1 MVDLLQQ
8 SRRRRLTA
16 GSPEHVPSLEPG
28 DHLDQP
34 SFHARYREMPEDV
47 KAELIG
53 GVVFMSA
60 ALRRQHGRSSGLLV
74 RWLGAYEDDT
84 PGVEVYD
91 NATTIIGDDSE
102 PQPDACLIVQPE
114 CGGQMR
120 VTDEDYLQGAP
131 ELVGEVAPSTEA
143 YDLHSKKR
151 DYERAGVREYVVI
164 ALRQQTVFWFV
175 NRGGKFEQQLPDADG
190 VIRSQLFPG
199 LWLDPTALVGLN
211 GRRLL
216 EVLRQGLATSEHA
229 AFAAQLAA
237 RRHH

>member
-1 MVDLLQQ
+1 M
-8 SRRRRLTA
+8 
-16 GSPEHVPSLEPG
+16 LEPG
-28 DHLDQP
+28 DHLNQP
-34 SFHARYREMPEDV
+34 AFHARYREMPEDI

-53 GVVFMSA
+53 GVVYMSA

-102 PQPDACLIVQPE
+102 PQPDACMIVQPE
-114 CGGQMR
+114 CGGQMQ
-120 VTDEDYLQGAP
+120 VTEEDYLQGAP
-131 ELVGEVAPSTEA
+131 ELVGEVASSTEA

-151 DYERAGVREYVVI
+151 DYERAGVKEYLVI

-175 NRGGKFEQQLPDADG
+175 NRGGKFEEQPPDADG
-190 VIRSQLFPG
+190 VIRSEVFPG
-199 LWLDPTALVGLN
+199 LWLDPAALVELN

-237 RRHH
+237 RRPRDSPPR